1 MNRFRMTVA
10 ALGLLTASLAP
21 SMRAGETDKETRMT
35 INGPLQ
41 VQDTLLA
48 PGQYVFRLTEPDSDH
63 SVVSIFNADG
73 TRLEGIVMGWSAYRA
88 DAGDKKLFTISQ
100 PQGDQPV
107 KLLTW
112 FYPGDN
118 SGVEFSTKKFA
129 SETGHVVKSKQK
141 GQTADAAANSSS
153 TRN

>member
-1 MNRFRMTVA
+1 
-10 ALGLLTASLAP
+10 
-21 SMRAGETDKETRMT
+21 
-35 INGPLQ
+35 
-41 VQDTLLA
+41 
-48 PGQYVFRLTEPDSDH
+48 LTEPDTDH

-100 PQGDQPV
+100 PQGDQPA
-107 KLLTW
+107 KLQTW

-118 SGVEFSTKKFA
+118 SGVEFSVKKLA
-129 SETGHVVKSKQK
+129 GETGRVVKSKQK
-141 GQTADAAANSSS
+141 GQTADAAGNSSS